1 MKPVKQENQ
10 AYLKEQ
16 ILTYLGNKRSLL
28 GFIERGVKYAKDE
41 LKKEK
46 LSCCDLFSGSGVVA
60 RFLKQNSEFLVAN
73 DLELYS
79 FITNSC
85 YLQNATNELRD
96 EINFWQ
102 KKLEKEIEENLSE
115 GFITRLYAPQ
125 DDENIAWGERVFYT
139 KKNAKFID
147 TARRLIDEIL
157 PAEMRKFF
165 IAPLLYN
172 ASVHANTS
180 GIFKGFHKNKEG
192 IGQFGGRGQNAISRI
207 TSDINLTKPIFSNFS
222 VPFEVYQKDA
232 NLLAKELDGLDL
244 VYLDPPYNQH
254 PYGSNYFMLN
264 LIASYEEPSKISKV
278 SGIAKDWNRSVFNKK
293 SSASEAFFELIANLK
308 AKFVLISFNSEGFI
322 NQDEFDKN
330 LNKMGKVQLLRQKY
344 NAYRGSRNL
353 KARNIHVDELLYV
366 LKK

>member
-1 MKPVKQENQ
+1 LKPVKQENQ

-28 GFIERGVKYAKDE
+28 GFIEQGVKYAKDE

-85 YLQNATNELRD
+85 YLQNATSELRD

-102 KKLEKEIEENLSE
+102 KKLEKEIGKSLSE

-157 PAEMRKFF
+157 PEEMRKFF

-172 ASVHANTS
+172 ASVHA
-180 GIFKGFHKNKEG
+180 
-192 IGQFGGRGQNAISRI
+192 FGGRGQNAISRI

-232 NLLAKELDGLDL
+232 NLLAKELSSLDL

-264 LIASYEEPSKISKV
+264 LIASYTEPSKISKV
-278 SGIAKDWNRSVFNKK
+278 SGISKDWNRSVFNKK
-293 SSASEAFFELIANLK
+293 SSASEAFFGLIANLK

-330 LNKMGKVQLLRQKY
+330 LKKMGKVHLLRQKY

>member
-96 EINFWQ
+96 EINSWQ
-102 KKLEKEIEENLSE
+102 KKLEKEIKNSLFE

-125 DDENIAWGERVFYT
+125 DDENIAFGERVFYT

-147 TARRLIDEIL
+147 TARRLIDEML
-157 PAEMRKFF
+157 PEEMRKFF

-192 IGQFGGRGQNAISRI
+192 IGQFGGQGQNAISRI

-232 NLLAKELDGLDL
+232 NLLAKELSGLDL

-264 LIASYEEPSKISKV
+264 LIASYTEPSKISKV
-278 SGIAKDWNRSVFNKK
+278 SGISKDWNRSVFNKK

>member
-1 MKPVKQENQ
+1 MKPAKQENQ

-73 DLELYS
+73 E
-79 FITNSC
+79 
-85 YLQNATNELRD
+85 
-96 EINFWQ
+96 
-102 KKLEKEIEENLSE
+102 
-115 GFITRLYAPQ
+115 
-125 DDENIAWGERVFYT
+125 
-139 KKNAKFID
+139 
-147 TARRLIDEIL
+147 
-157 PAEMRKFF
+157 FF

-192 IGQFGGRGQNAISRI
+192 IGQFGGQGQNAISRI

-222 VPFEVYQKDA
+222 VPFEIYQKDA

-264 LIASYEEPSKISKV
+264 LIASYTEPSKISKV
-278 SGIAKDWNRSVFNKK
+278 SGISKDWNRSVFNKK
-293 SSASEAFFELIANLK
+293 SSASEAFFGLIANLK

-330 LNKMGKVQLLRQKY
+330 LKKMGKVHLLRQKY